1 MSNKRRNLTYEG
13 YDEILERVKG
23 IIERH
28 ATSPEQYDT
37 LIQQID
43 NLEVEIE
50 AMLEGRNNLLEE

>member
-1 MSNKRRNLTYEG
+1 MLSKRRNLTYEG

-28 ATSPEQYDT
+28 ATSPEQYDV
-37 LIQQID
+37 LMQQID

-50 AMLEGRNNLLEE
+50 AMLDRNSHFEE

>member
-1 MSNKRRNLTYEG
+1 MLSKRRNLTYEG

-28 ATSPEQYDT
+28 ATSPEQYDV
-37 LIQQID
+37 LMQQID

>member
-28 ATSPEQYDT
+28 ATSPEQYDV
-37 LIQQID
+37 LMQQID

-50 AMLEGRNNLLEE
+50 AMLDRNSHFEE

>member
-1 MSNKRRNLTYEG
+1 MLNKRRNLTYEG

-28 ATSPEQYDT
+28 ATSPEQYDV
-37 LIQQID
+37 LMQQID

-50 AMLEGRNNLLEE
+50 AMLDRNSHFEE

>member
-1 MSNKRRNLTYEG
+1 MLNKKKNLTFQG
-13 YDEILERVKG
+13 YDEILAQVRG

-28 ATSPEQYDT
+28 STSPEQYDV
-37 LIQQID
+37 LMQQID